1 MNIVM
6 IATQFRPSMRSM
18 RTACPI
24 RLEELFV
31 RLTGEDNAAAGKG
44 VNA

>member
-1 MNIVM
+1 MNVVM
-6 IATQFRPSMRSM
+6 TATPFCRLMRSM

-31 RLTGEDNAAAGKG
+31 RLTGEDNAATGKG
-44 VNA
+44 ANA